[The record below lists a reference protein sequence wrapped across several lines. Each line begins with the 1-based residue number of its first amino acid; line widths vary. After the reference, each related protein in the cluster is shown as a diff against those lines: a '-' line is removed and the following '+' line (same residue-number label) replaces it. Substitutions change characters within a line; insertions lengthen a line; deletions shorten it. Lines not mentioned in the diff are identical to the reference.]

1 MIVPYTHLFPTNFVP
16 LQPTEGNAE
25 ASRPPTSQRSHRV
38 IYELLPITD
47 WALSRDLQWGDEGE
61 SKRRPKDS
69 VVLNNLLQLP
79 DQNTKLPDERNKKK
93 MFWNWPRVQ
102 RWVLQV
108 PQKGHFGDAIKTHHT
123 PKSVTW
129 KKQSL
134 WTLNLCKKS
143 PFYTCQKKKRWHCF
157 VGVIKAL
164 QQVL

>member
-93 MFWNWPRVQ
+93 N
-102 RWVLQV
+102 VLEL
-108 PQKGHFGDAIKTHHT
+108 T
-123 PKSVTW
+123 
-129 KKQSL
+129 QSAAMGI
-134 WTLNLCKKS
+134 TSSTKR
-143 PFYTCQKKKRWHCF
+143 PFRRCDQNASYPEICHLEETEPLDTKF
-157 VGVIKAL
+157 M
-164 QQVL
+164 